1 MLPIRD
7 DNPTF
12 LRPVVTLLFIG
23 INLGVWLL
31 VQGLGSQPEYFHS
44 ICRLGLVPG
53 ELLQSVPAGT
63 ALPGMLAEN
72 MLLGCQTGTQPA
84 WHTLVT
90 SMFLHGGWLHL
101 LGNVWFLWV
110 FGNNVEDSMGHA
122 RFATFYLLTGVL
134 AAATQVALHPSSVI
148 PMVGASGA
156 ISGVMG
162 AYIILYPRVRVHM
175 LTFFILPF
183 RFVVPAWLM
192 LGYWFLLQLVG
203 SIPMVASGG
212 GGVAFAAHAGGFAA
226 GMLLILVF
234 RDRALIARRNQEL
247 RWSGW
252 RV

>member
-7 DNPTF
+7 DNPTY
-12 LRPVVTLLFIG
+12 LKPVVTLLLIG
-23 INLGVWLL
+23 LNFAAWLL
-31 VQGLGSQPEYFHS
+31 VQGLGSDPALPES
-44 ICRLGLVPG
+44 ICRMGLIPG
-53 ELLQSVPAGT
+53 ELLQT
-63 ALPGMLAEN
+63 APVGSGFQMGPGR
-72 MLLGCQTGTQPA
+72 GCLITDDPGWST
-84 WHTLVT
+84 VIT

-101 LGNVWFLWV
+101 LGNMWFLWV
-110 FGNNVEDSMGHA
+110 FGNNVEDSMGHG
-122 RFATFYLLTGVL
+122 RFAAFYLLTGVL
-134 AAATQVALHPSSVI
+134 GAASQVVLEPTSIV

-162 AYIILYPRVRVHM
+162 AYIVLYPRVRVHM

-183 RFVVPAWLM
+183 RFVVPAWVM

-203 SIPMVASGG
+203 TVPAVASES

-226 GMLLILVF
+226 GMVLIGLF
-234 RDRALIARRNQEL
+234 KDRGLIARRNQAL